1 MGLLNIS
8 FQVSHYSMS
17 FKSSDTSIM
26 PHPVAAIP
34 LQGIVPQTISG
45 ENYLHVQVYNMMKF

>member
-1 MGLLNIS
+1 MSLLNVL

-26 PHPVAAIP
+26 PDPVPVIP

-45 ENYLHVQVYNMMKF
+45 ENYLHLQVYKGMKF